1 MLIGRS
7 LSSVRSRSAS
17 SKALLYEPADT
28 KCSAKQRCRLAFQC
42 TLFTQPGQRLSHVCV
57 VSAPM
62 LPFLLLVNYAK
73 VNYVKG
79 SINEERIF
87 CLRCTHRLLG
97 CQQRELQE
105 PLWRGLHR
113 DVLCLPH
120 RLQST

>member
-7 LSSVRSRSAS
+7 VSSVRSRSAS

-62 LPFLLLVNYAK
+62 LPFLLLNYA
-73 VNYVKG
+73 KG

-87 CLRCTHRLLG
+87 CLRRTHWLLG

-105 PLWRGLHR
+105 PLWRGFHR
-113 DVLCLPH
+113 DVLCFPH
-120 RLQST
+120 RLQLP